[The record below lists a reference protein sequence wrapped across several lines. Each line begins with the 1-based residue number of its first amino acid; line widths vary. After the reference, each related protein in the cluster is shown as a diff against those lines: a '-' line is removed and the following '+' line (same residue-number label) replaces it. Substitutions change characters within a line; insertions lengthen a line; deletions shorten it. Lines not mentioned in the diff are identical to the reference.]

1 MFSEL
6 NKIALRARALALP
19 LLLLGSCTI
28 APRVTVTTTD
38 TGKESAALAD
48 GKLFTT
54 IWQQRAAEY
63 RALCFQAYNIAQ
75 LRVDALDQ
83 KDFDKPMA
91 IMTDVDE
98 TALDNS
104 RYQAHQTLLGKDYD
118 AESWYQWTAMGTA
131 DTVPGALHFF
141 KYAAQ
146 KGIEVFYVTNREE
159 KERAGTLA
167 NLKRYGFPFADNEHL
182 MLKQEVSSKEPRRQS
197 ILENHSL
204 VMFVGDNLNDLSQ
217 VFEKKLPADRMNSV
231 DSLKQFFGNRFIV
244 LPNPV
249 YGDWES
255 SLYKFDRSLT
265 AAQKDS
271 VLRASLYSY

>member
-6 NKIALRARALALP
+6 NKIALRAKALVLS
-19 LLLLGSCTI
+19 LFLLGSCTI

-38 TGKESAALAD
+38 TGKETAALVD

-54 IWQQRAAEY
+54 LWQQRAAEY

-75 LRVDALDQ
+75 LRVDALNQ
-83 KDFDKPMA
+83 KNFDKPMA

-118 AESWYQWTAMGTA
+118 AGSWYEWTALGKA

-167 NLKRYGFPFADNEHL
+167 NLVNYGFPFADNEHL
-182 MLKQEVSSKEPRRQS
+182 LLKQDVSSKEPRRQS
-197 ILENHSL
+197 ILENYSL

-217 VFEKKLPADRMNSV
+217 VFERKLPADRMNSV
-231 DSLKQFFGNRFIV
+231 DSLKQLFGNRFIV

-255 SLYKFDRSLT
+255 SLYHFDHSLT
-265 AAQKDS
+265 PAQKDS